1 MTSQRPLAEPEAEMM
16 TSSKPYHGAGIDG
29 RRSRGYMCCAV
40 RWSFSPHPSP
50 LPWGEGEPC
59 SPRRTIQISRL
70 SAARCSLFPAHGP
83 GANPPTGDPSQEGN
97 GPASVAPLLGGV
109 GGGFS
114 GTMREQ
120 NSGNSL
126 PEGEGQGEGKRRERG
141 SRVSDLSRVCRT
153 GRVSVLVIFSSFVVR
168 HSSFCLLKT

>member
-1 MTSQRPLAEPEAEMM
+1 MTSQTPSAEPEAEMM
-16 TSSKPYHGAGIDG
+16 TSSKPYPGGGTDRRRSGGNMCGAG
-29 RRSRGYMCCAV
+29 RG
-40 RWSFSPHPSP
+40 SFSLHPGP
-50 LPWGEGEPC
+50 LPWGGGEPC
-59 SPRRTIQISRL
+59 PPRRTIQISRL
-70 SAARCSLFPAHGP
+70 SAARCALFPAHEP

-126 PEGEGQGEGKRRERG
+126 PEGEGQGEGKQRERG

-153 GRVSVLVIFSSFVVR
+153 GRVSVWIIV
-168 HSSFCLLKT
+168 SSFCLLKT

>member
-1 MTSQRPLAEPEAEMM
+1 MKVLNETECELSNLRQCLTFEMM
-16 TSSKPYHGAGIDG
+16 NGSKRHVPSDNG
-29 RRSRGYMCCAV
+29 RMPVQSHARCV
-40 RWSFSPHPSP
+40 LRWFVSPHPGP

-70 SAARCSLFPAHGP
+70 SAARCALFPAHEP

-126 PEGEGQGEGKRRERG
+126 PEGEGQGEGEILG
-141 SRVSDLSRVCRT
+141 RT
-153 GRVSVLVIFSSFVVR
+153 RNV
-168 HSSFCLLKT
+168 